1 MNADHIFVVKSDPN
15 AKDAALVKKTE
26 SEWTSSKEWKNLDA
40 VKTTKYLMIQMKSLG
55 TQLADINH
63 H

>member
-1 MNADHIFVVKSDPN
+1 MVKILSNLHESIPLMNADHIFVVKSDPN

-40 VKTTKYLMIQMKSLG
+40 VKTTKYLMI
-55 TQLADINH
+55 
-63 H
+63 

>member
-40 VKTTKYLMIQMKSLG
+40 VKTTKYLMI
-55 TQLADINH
+55 
-63 H
+63 

>member
-1 MNADHIFVVKSDPN
+1 MNADHIFVVKYPN

-40 VKTTKYLMIQMKSLG
+40 VKTTKYLMI
-55 TQLADINH
+55 
-63 H
+63 

>member
-26 SEWTSSKEWKNLDA
+26 SEWTSSKEWKSKTPL
-40 VKTTKYLMIQMKSLG
+40 KTTKYLMI
-55 TQLADINH
+55 
-63 H
+63 